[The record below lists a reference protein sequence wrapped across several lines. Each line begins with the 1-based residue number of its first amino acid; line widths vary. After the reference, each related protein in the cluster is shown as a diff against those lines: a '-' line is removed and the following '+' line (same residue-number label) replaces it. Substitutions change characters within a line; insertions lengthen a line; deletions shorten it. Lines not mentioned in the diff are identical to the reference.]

1 MKVAFVLTGGNQI
14 CKLCLMMESTI
25 AGKKC
30 VFMLEKL
37 HISTHLQT
45 SVPILCSDNFSKY
58 YAMSNIAYMSGM
70 SSVQFVHL
78 SSLLAYKMSLL
89 LIVGNNLFSFSFH
102 FNLDDHDEF
111 V

>member
-1 MKVAFVLTGGNQI
+1 M
-14 CKLCLMMESTI
+14 
-25 AGKKC
+25 
-30 VFMLEKL
+30 
-37 HISTHLQT
+37 

-58 YAMSNIAYMSGM
+58 YATMSNIAYMSGM

-89 LIVGNNLFSFSFH
+89 LIVGNNLFSFRFH

>member
-1 MKVAFVLTGGNQI
+1 
-14 CKLCLMMESTI
+14 
-25 AGKKC
+25 
-30 VFMLEKL
+30 
-37 HISTHLQT
+37 
-45 SVPILCSDNFSKY
+45 
-58 YAMSNIAYMSGM
+58 MSNIAYMSGM

-89 LIVGNNLFSFSFH
+89 LIVGNNLFSYRFH